1 MSLNS
6 EVKIVRQRLN
16 VLELAEALGN
26 VSEACRQ
33 RGVSR
38 TQFYEYKRRFQ
49 THGLEGLR
57 DLPPIHPSHPL
68 TTPVEVEERI
78 LALEG
83 ISVSAPMIQRILN
96 DHEMGTRF
104 HRWLRLKQQQAGQ
117 AIELNTE
124 EVQFIEKQNPA
135 FRERHVESSHPGK
148 LFCQD
153 TF

>member
-33 RGVSR
+33 RGVS
-38 TQFYEYKRRFQ
+38 
-49 THGLEGLR
+49 
-57 DLPPIHPSHPL
+57 PIHPSHPL